1 MTINATTKTDRATIE
16 YLDTVGFGAGQSCGR
31 RRSAI
36 AAAGR
41 REGRGSVPCRLVVER
56 GGTSVAGALDGRDAS
71 EPLVALAAQAEQP
84 SCLVAKLVEIS
95 IRVGPG
101 VEAPRFDW
109 HVPSLGKKPVER
121 QLVIRLARK

>member
-1 MTINATTKTDRATIE
+1 
-16 YLDTVGFGAGQSCGR
+16 
-31 RRSAI
+31 
-36 AAAGR
+36 
-41 REGRGSVPCRLVVER
+41 LVVER

-71 EPLVALAAQAEQP
+71 ETLAAQAEQP
-84 SCLVAKLVEIS
+84 SCLVANLVEIS
-95 IRVGPG
+95 IRVRPG